1 MESRFSSC
9 SHWHWL
15 GALRKT
21 IPITLPNMTNSPQHK
36 IQLQETFCI
45 DATFNLKNEKTS
57 RRTIVG
63 AGAASTF
70 PEKKNFNRF
79 VSTALNGT

>member
-9 SHWHWL
+9 SYWHWL

-36 IQLQETFCI
+36 IQHQETFCI
-45 DATFNLKNEKTS
+45 DATFNLKNEK
-57 RRTIVG
+57 
-63 AGAASTF
+63 
-70 PEKKNFNRF
+70 PQEEQ
-79 VSTALNGT
+79 